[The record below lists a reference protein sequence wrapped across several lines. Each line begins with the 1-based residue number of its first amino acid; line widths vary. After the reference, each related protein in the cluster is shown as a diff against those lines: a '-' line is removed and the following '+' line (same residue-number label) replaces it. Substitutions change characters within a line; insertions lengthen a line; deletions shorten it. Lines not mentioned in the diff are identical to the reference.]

1 MTFSRLSLSNVSTI
15 EGIIAVIIHIVLII
29 VLFIIAAKT
38 YKNSVLSFEKGWVNV
53 LKRAFQRQNQ
63 S

>member
-1 MTFSRLSLSNVSTI
+1 MSQR